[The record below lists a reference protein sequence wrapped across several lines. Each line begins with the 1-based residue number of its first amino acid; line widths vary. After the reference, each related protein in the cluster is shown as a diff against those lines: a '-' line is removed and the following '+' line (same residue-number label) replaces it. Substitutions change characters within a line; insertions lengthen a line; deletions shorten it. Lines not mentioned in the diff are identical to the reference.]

1 MKSPGKFLILDFGS
15 QYTWLLARCFR
26 EMGYPCEVKSYNEPL
41 FQLKKE
47 QPLGFILSGGPSS
60 VFEKT
65 APRRSVQELVDIAPC
80 LGICYGMQ
88 LICRELGG
96 EVKTSSQGS
105 YGRCQIHW
113 KHPLIPGMKTQQVW
127 MSHGDVVES
136 ESMELLALSSEGIP
150 VAFRKGRIW
159 AFQFHPEVQHTEN
172 GKMLLKSFAENVCQA
187 VPGAWTQ
194 KSMLE
199 ECQSYVQNTFP
210 KEKEKVL
217 CALSGGVDS
226 TVTAVLLTKILGKDR
241 VPCLFVDTGLLRK
254 NEFTEVLESYKSMNL
269 NVQGICAKNEFLKRL
284 KDVIDPEEK
293 RKIIGHAF
301 IDIFKKHKEPD
312 IQWLAQGTLYP
323 DVIES
328 FSKNHSSATI
338 KSHHNVGGLPQN
350 LGLKL
355 LEPVRNLFK
364 DEVRL
369 LGKYLEVPE
378 KLLNRHP
385 FPGPGLAIR
394 ILGKVTQ
401 ENLDLLRLAD
411 TLFIEELKKH
421 SLYDDIWQAF
431 CVLLPCYS
439 VGVQGDR
446 RTFEKT
452 LVLRAVSS
460 KDGMTADWQVF
471 PAEFLKMVSNKIT
484 NQVRGINRVVYDITS
499 KPPGTIE
506 WE

>member
-1 MKSPGKFLILDFGS
+1 MK
-15 QYTWLLARCFR
+15 A
-26 EMGYPCEVKSYNEPL
+26 
-41 FQLKKE
+41 
-47 QPLGFILSGGPSS
+47 
-60 VFEKT
+60 
-65 APRRSVQELVDIAPC
+65 
-80 LGICYGMQ
+80 
-88 LICRELGG
+88 
-96 EVKTSSQGS
+96 
-105 YGRCQIHW
+105 
-113 KHPLIPGMKTQQVW
+113 
-127 MSHGDVVES
+127 
-136 ESMELLALSSEGIP
+136 
-150 VAFRKGRIW
+150 
-159 AFQFHPEVQHTEN
+159 
-172 GKMLLKSFAENVCQA
+172 FAENVCQ
-187 VPGAWTQ
+187 VLPGTWTQ
-194 KSMLE
+194 DSMLK
-199 ECQSYVQNTFP
+199 ECQSYVQETFP

-226 TVTAVLLTKILGKDR
+226 TVTAVLLTKILGKER

-269 NVQGICAKNEFLKRL
+269 NVQGVFAKKEFLTRL
-284 KDVIDPEEK
+284 KNVTDPEEK
-293 RKIIGHAF
+293 RKIIGHTF
-301 IDIFKKHKEPD
+301 IDIFKKYKEPE

-355 LEPVRNLFK
+355 LEPVRKLFK

-369 LGKYLEVPE
+369 LGKHLGVSK

-394 ILGKVTQ
+394 ILGEVTQ
-401 ENLDLLRLAD
+401 ESLDLLRSAD
-411 TLFIEELKKH
+411 ALFIEELKKH

-431 CVLLPCYS
+431 CVLLPCQS
-439 VGVQGDR
+439 VGVQGDH

-460 KDGMTADWQVF
+460 KDGMTADWQAF
-471 PAEFLKMVSNKIT
+471 SSKFLKMVSNKIT